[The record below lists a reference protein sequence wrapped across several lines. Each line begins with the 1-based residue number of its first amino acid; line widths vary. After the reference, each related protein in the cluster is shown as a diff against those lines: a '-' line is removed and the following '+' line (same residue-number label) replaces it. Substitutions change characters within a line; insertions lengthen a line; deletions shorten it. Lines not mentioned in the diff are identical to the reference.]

1 MVPKAG
7 NDRLYQ
13 VVFDLPGGARTIEIG
28 GDEFILDAARR
39 AGIELPSLCE
49 RGWCCTCAV
58 KVLSGTIDQSA
69 SLRYYEEDQRAGFG
83 LICTGRPRSDLYLRP
98 GAVEEMRAHRDAC
111 HLPVPRGTRARNV
124 TSLPEQPS

>member
-13 VVFDLPGGARTIEIG
+13 VVFDLPGGARSIEIG

-49 RGWCCTCAV
+49 RDWCCTCAV
-58 KVLSGTIDQSA
+58 KILSGTIDQSA
-69 SLRYYEEDQRAGFG
+69 SLRYYEEDRRAGFA
-83 LICTGRPRSDLYLRP
+83 LICTGRPRSDLSLRP
-98 GAVEEMRAHRDAC
+98 GAVEEMRAHRDTS
-111 HLPVPRGTRARNV
+111 HLPVPRGTRAPHI

>member
-1 MVPKAG
+1 MVSKAG

-13 VVFDLPGGARTIEIG
+13 VVFDLPGGARTIEIS
-28 GDEFILDAARR
+28 GDEFILEAARR

-69 SLRYYEEDQRAGFG
+69 SLRYYEEDRRAGFA

-111 HLPVPRGTRARNV
+111 HLPVPRGTRARNII
-124 TSLPEQPS
+124 SLPEQPS

>member
-28 GDEFILDAARR
+28 GDEFILEAARR

-69 SLRYYEEDQRAGFG
+69 SLRYYEEDRRAGFA
-83 LICTGRPRSDLYLRP
+83 LICTGRPRSDLSLRP
-98 GAVEEMRAHRDAC
+98 GAVEEMRAHRDTS
-111 HLPVPRGTRARNV
+111 HLPVPRGTRAPHI

>member
-1 MVPKAG
+1 MAPKAG

-69 SLRYYEEDQRAGFG
+69 SLRYYEEDRRAGFA
-83 LICTGRPRSDLYLRP
+83 LICTGRPRSDLSLRP
-98 GAVEEMRAHRDAC
+98 GAVEEMRAHRDTS
-111 HLPVPRGTRARNV
+111 HLPVPRGTRAPHI

>member
-1 MVPKAG
+1 MAPKAG

-69 SLRYYEEDQRAGFG
+69 SLRYYEEDRRAGFA

-98 GAVEEMRAHRDAC
+98 GAVEEMRAHRDAY
-111 HLPVPRGTRARNV
+111 HLPVPRGTRAGNI

>member
-1 MVPKAG
+1 MVPTAG

-13 VVFDLPGGARTIEIG
+13 VVFDLPGGVRTIEIG
-28 GDEFILDAARR
+28 GEEFILDAARR
-39 AGIELPSLCE
+39 AGVELPSLCE

-69 SLRYYEEDQRAGFG
+69 SLRYYEEDRRAGFA
-83 LICTGRPRSDLYLRP
+83 LICTGRPRSDLHLRP

-111 HLPVPRGTRARNV
+111 HLPVPRGTRARNI
-124 TSLPEQPS
+124 T